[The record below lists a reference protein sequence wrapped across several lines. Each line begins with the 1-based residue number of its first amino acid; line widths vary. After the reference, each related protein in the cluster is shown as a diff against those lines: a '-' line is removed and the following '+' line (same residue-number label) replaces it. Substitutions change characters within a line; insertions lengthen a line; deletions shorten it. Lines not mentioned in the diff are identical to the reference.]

1 MKRFKT
7 IPIAVLLLVWIT
19 QWPLAVRAQD
29 PQQNGAPPKP
39 AAKALPPIG
48 DEDNQED
55 EQPIPAMQPD
65 NLPVTGF
72 QDLTVGTPPER
83 HSYWVP
89 GFSYTNFISSNAEGA
104 GAANSGWYTTSILTG
119 NLSLLQNWSR
129 AQLALNYSGGGS
141 FSSNSTIGNSQFQQL
156 GMFQTFSWRRVRLTF
171 LDQFAYLPA
180 AQFGFGA
187 GTGLALPGVGGPLAP
202 VVPGLQNGLTPSQ
215 SIFNTIGPR
224 YSNTSGVQFNFLLS
238 PRSSITVG
246 GVFSLLRFTEPGN
259 IESNDVILNAG
270 YNYQISRSDTF
281 GISYRFSAY
290 EYIGSPQ
297 AIGDHTVLATYA
309 KRITGRMALK
319 LAGGPEITTFRLPPG
334 VTPSTQNNAVAGS
347 ADLTYSLPTWN
358 LAVDYNHGVNN
369 GSGILLGATTDQVT
383 LSGNRKF
390 GRVWNGNLSFGYA
403 RNTPIAGTTTNQ
415 APTFDS
421 VYVGAGLQRPLS
433 RAANLTFNYTA
444 NIQTS
449 NTGTCPG
456 PTCANFTTNQITI
469 GLNWNSRPF
478 VLH

>member
-1 MKRFKT
+1 MKHFKT
-7 IPIAVLLLVWIT
+7 NLIAVLLLAWIT

-29 PQQNGAPPKP
+29 PQQNDIPPKP

-48 DEDNQED
+48 GEDQEAD
-55 EQPIPAMQPD
+55 QPIPAMQPD

-89 GFSYTNFISSNAEGA
+89 GFSYTNFISSNAQGA
-104 GAANSGWYTTSILTG
+104 GAGNNGWYTTNFLTG

-129 AQLALNYSGGGS
+129 AQLAVNYSGGES
-141 FSSNSTIGNSQFQQL
+141 FSSNSAIGNSQFQQL
-156 GMFQTFSWRRVRLTF
+156 GMFQTFTLRRVRLTF

-202 VVPGLQNGLTPSQ
+202 VLPGLQNGLAPSQ

-246 GVFSLLRFTEPGN
+246 GVFSLLRYTESGN

-270 YNYQISRSDTF
+270 YNYQINRNDTL

-334 VTPSTQNNAVAGS
+334 VTPSTQHNAVAGS
-347 ADLTYSLPTWN
+347 ADLTYALPSWN
-358 LAVDYNHGVNN
+358 LALAYNHGVNN

-383 LSGNRKF
+383 LSASRKL
-390 GRVWNGNLSFGYA
+390 GRVWNGNVSFGFA
-403 RNTPIAGTTTNQ
+403 RNTPIAGTTANQ

-421 VYVGAGLQRPLS
+421 VYVGVGLQRPLS
-433 RAANLTFNYTA
+433 RTADLTFNYTA

-469 GLNWNSRPF
+469 GLNWKSRPF

>member
-1 MKRFKT
+1 MKHFKT
-7 IPIAVLLLVWIT
+7 NLIAVLLLAWIT

-29 PQQNGAPPKP
+29 PQQNDIPPKP

-48 DEDNQED
+48 GEEQEAD
-55 EQPIPAMQPD
+55 QPIPAMQPD

-89 GFSYTNFISSNAEGA
+89 GFSYTNFISSNAQGA
-104 GAANSGWYTTSILTG
+104 GAGNNGWYTTNFLTG

-129 AQLALNYSGGGS
+129 AQLAVNYSGGES
-141 FSSNSTIGNSQFQQL
+141 FSSNSTIGSSQFQQL
-156 GMFQTFSWRRVRLTF
+156 GMFQTFTRRRVRLTF

-187 GTGLALPGVGGPLAP
+187 GTDLAGPGVGGPLAP
-202 VVPGLQNGLTPSQ
+202 VLPGLQNGLTPNQ

-246 GVFSLLRFTEPGN
+246 GVFSLLRFTESGN

-270 YNYQISRSDTF
+270 YNYQINRNDTL

-334 VTPSTQNNAVAGS
+334 FTPSTQHNAVAGS
-347 ADLTYSLPTWN
+347 ADLTYALPTWN
-358 LAVDYNHGVNN
+358 LALAYNHGVNN

-383 LSGNRKF
+383 LSASRKL
-390 GRVWNGNLSFGYA
+390 GRVWNGNVSFGFA
-403 RNTPIAGTTTNQ
+403 RNTPIAGTKANQ

-433 RAANLTFNYTA
+433 RTADLTFNYTA

-469 GLNWNSRPF
+469 GLNWKSRPF

>member
-1 MKRFKT
+1 MERFKT
-7 IPIAVLLLVWIT
+7 IPIAVLLLAGIT
-19 QWPLAVRAQD
+19 QWPLEVRAQD
-29 PQQNGAPPKP
+29 PQQNDAPPKP
-39 AAKALPPIG
+39 AAKALLPIG
-48 DEDNQED
+48 GEGDQED

-83 HSYWVP
+83 HSYWAP
-89 GFSYTNFISSNAEGA
+89 GFSYTNFISSNAQGA
-104 GAANSGWYTTSILTG
+104 GPAKSGWYTTNFLTG

-129 AQLALNYSGGGS
+129 AQLALNYSGGES
-141 FSSNSTIGNSQFQQL
+141 FSSNSTIGSSQFQQL
-156 GMFQTFSWRRVRLTF
+156 GMFQTFTWRRLRLTF

-202 VVPGLQNGLTPSQ
+202 ALPGLQNGLTPSQ

-238 PRSSITVG
+238 ARSSTTVG
-246 GVFSLLRFTEPGN
+246 GVFGLLRFTESGN

-270 YNYQISRSDTF
+270 YNYQVSRSDAF

-297 AIGDHTVLATYA
+297 AIGDHTVQATYA

-334 VTPSTQNNAVAGS
+334 VTPSTQHNAVAGS
-347 ADLTYSLPTWN
+347 ADLTYALPTWN
-358 LAVDYNHGVNN
+358 LALAYNHGVNN
-369 GSGILLGATTDQVT
+369 GAGILLGATTDQVT
-383 LSGNRKF
+383 LGGNRKL
-390 GRVWNGNLSFGYA
+390 GRVWSGNLSFGYA
-403 RNTPIAGTTTNQ
+403 RNTRIAGTTANQ

-421 VYVGAGLQRPLS
+421 VYVAVGLQRPLT
-433 RAANLTFNYTA
+433 RTANLTFNYTA

-469 GLNWNSRPF
+469 GLNWKGRPF